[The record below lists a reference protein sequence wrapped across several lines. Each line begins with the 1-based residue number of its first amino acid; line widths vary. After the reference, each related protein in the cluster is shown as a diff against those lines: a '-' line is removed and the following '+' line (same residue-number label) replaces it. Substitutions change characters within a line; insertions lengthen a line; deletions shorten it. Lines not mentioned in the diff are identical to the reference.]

1 MDLVSIADELYG
13 LPPSKFTS
21 LRDARA
27 ADAKKA
33 GDPELSKSVKQ
44 LRRPTISAWLANL
57 LVRQRGK
64 EISQLLDLGAAMR
77 RAQSD
82 LAANEMRSLSEQ
94 RRQLVAAL
102 ATEAKG
108 LAGELGQPVNDSSI
122 QELEA
127 TLEAALADSAASDSL
142 QTGCLTKPLS
152 YSGFGPVDLTDAVAT
167 PPGHKISASGVAKAP
182 STKRSKTSS
191 APPSAAERREERRGQ
206 AEHALRDAE
215 VASRRA
221 EQLMN
226 REEQRLS
233 RATGEKER
241 LLRQVSN
248 LEEQIRALRE
258 SLKRAD
264 DTHNEAHKAHED
276 SKRAAKNANAR
287 VVRARTAL
295 DRV

>member
-21 LRDARA
+21 VRDARA

-57 LVRQRGK
+57 LVRQRSQ
-64 EISQLLDLGAAMR
+64 EISQLLDLGTAMR

-82 LAANEMRSLSEQ
+82 LAANDIRALSEQ

-108 LAGELGQPVNDSSI
+108 LAEEVAQPVNDSSI
-122 QELEA
+122 QELGV

-167 PPGHKISASGVAKAP
+167 PPGHKISGSSGAKVP
-182 STKRSKTSS
+182 STKRPKASS
-191 APPSAAERREERRGQ
+191 PAPSATERRQMRRGQ
-206 AEHALRDAE
+206 AEHEVRDAE

-221 EQLMN
+221 EQLKH

-233 RATGEKER
+233 RATEEKER

-248 LEEQIRALRE
+248 LEKQIRALRE

-264 DTHNEAHKAHED
+264 DTHHEAHKAHED
-276 SKRAAKNANAR
+276 AKRAAKNANAR

-295 DRV
+295 DRI